1 MQYSV
6 AFSMEC
12 CHSAIDIYISFSA
25 RLEKYDY
32 KEQKSADFPEMKPL
46 WHLNKQNGGNIYS

>member
-1 MQYSV
+1 
-6 AFSMEC
+6 MEC
-12 CHSAIDIYISFSA
+12 CLSAIDIYISFSA

-46 WHLNKQNGGNIYS
+46 WHLNKQNVTVKDAY